1 MTHRQHQ
8 HPHLQAD
15 EYIAWHQFHAQFGP
29 TVSRRGFLKSSAAA
43 VVSALT
49 AKIDRVFGTSFEA
62 FQSDP
67 KRIYLAPD
75 DHTDYFWS
83 GDDVQYQ
90 SWFLQMLDYYLDRAD
105 QTAGNPADY
114 QSRWNCDGSF
124 WMWTYAQNR
133 TPAQFARL
141 INRISDGHISVPL
154 NALCVCLGGAPAEAV
169 LRGMYYCGKIERQY
183 NLRFR
188 LAYLIENQTQPY
200 GVGALWAGSG
210 AKYSWKG
217 ICDCA
222 TQVPNAWDR
231 EHDIYWWVGPDGS
244 RILMKWNSMLNGN
257 QSIGGYA
264 EARDPAGVVSF
275 VDTNTNFIAR
285 YAYRII
291 GAFGQG
297 WDDTQTMNQA
307 IVSAAQT
314 TSNSGRRVIVSNEQD
329 FFADFEAVNG
339 ATLPSVA
346 CTFGNEWELDTVALA
361 EPAARVKR
369 AVEKLRAAEALATLV
384 TLRNSSFM
392 DSRATARDLAWM
404 DLGLYWEHDM
414 AGAPQADLV
423 TKRIAWQKQL
433 ATEIETYVNALYADA
448 ATALGGLIQKSGVN
462 TRFYVFNPLSWSR
475 TDSADFPY
483 AGPTPIHVLDLDANV
498 EVPSQIVTID
508 GAQYVRILA
517 SNVPSVGYKVFEIQ
531 SGVGQDWSAGAPSAN
546 GSVIQNDFY
555 QITVADRGAIT
566 SLIDKTRSNR
576 EFAQTIGGRVLN
588 DLGADTGSITIE
600 NAGPVSV
607 TLLASATG
615 PTPFTH
621 TTRVTLRRGSSR
633 IDIRNDIN
641 QNFDATNWWAF
652 GFNLTDPDL
661 MHEEVGA
668 IILAKLTTNGGHY
681 SPRNARYDWLT
692 LNHFADLTGG
702 GWGVTLSNADCY
714 YMQRGNST
722 TTTLDVTTPQIKV
735 LVGGR
740 APNNF
745 STILNQG
752 GDTHFLQRF
761 ALMTHGA
768 YDQATAMRF
777 ALEHQNPLV
786 TGQVTGGTS
795 YPATSL
801 SLVNIANP
809 NVLLWALKPHDDG
822 IAQGVVTRVWN
833 LASSPASLALT
844 LPPNP
849 ILSAMSV
856 THIETPLSGLPVVNN
871 TLSDMLA
878 AQQLKTYA
886 LSVTSDVIP
895 TPTNTST
902 PTTTPVA
909 SGTPTP
915 TVTGTRTPTGTLTSA
930 PTPSHTPTITP
941 MPTAT
946 PTFGKKSYLPLMQND
961 GRAST
966 LLQLVRDYWDRVC
979 NFLFQH

>member
-8 HPHLQAD
+8 HPHLRAD
-15 EYIAWHQFHAQFGP
+15 EYIEWHQHHAPLGP
-29 TVSRRGFLKSSAAA
+29 ALSRRGFLKSGVVA
-43 VVSALT
+43 VVGALT
-49 AKIDRVFGTSFEA
+49 ARIDRIFGTSLA
-62 FQSDP
+62 ALQSDP

-83 GDDVQYQ
+83 GDDAQYQ
-90 SWFLQMLDYYLDRAD
+90 AWFLQMLDYYLDRAD
-105 QTAGNPADY
+105 QTAGNATDY

-124 WMWTYAQNR
+124 WMWTYEQNR
-133 TPAQFARL
+133 TPTQFARL

-169 LRGMYYCGKIERQY
+169 LRGMYYPGRIERQY

-222 TQVPNAWDR
+222 TLVPNAWDR

-244 RILMKWNSMLNGN
+244 KILMKWNSMLNGN

-264 EARDPAGVVSF
+264 EARDPTGVVNY
-275 VDTNTNFIAR
+275 VDTNTSFIAR

-297 WDDTQTMNQA
+297 WDDSQTTNQA

-314 TSNSGRRVIVSNEQD
+314 TSNTSRRVIVSNEQD
-329 FFADFEAVNG
+329 FFTDFEAVNG

-361 EPAARVKR
+361 EQGARVKR
-369 AVEKLRAAEALATLV
+369 AVEKLRTAEALAILV
-384 TLRNSSFM
+384 AMWNPGFM
-392 DSRATARDLAWM
+392 DNRVTTRDLAWM

-414 AGAPQADLV
+414 AGAPQANLV
-423 TKRIAWQKQL
+423 TKRIAWQKRL
-433 ATEIETYVNALYADA
+433 ATEIETYVNTLHTDA
-448 ATALGGLIQKSGVN
+448 ATALGGLIQTSGAN

-483 AGPTPIHVLDLDANV
+483 SGPTPIHVLDLNANA
-498 EVPSQIVTID
+498 EVPSQIVMID
-508 GAQYVRILA
+508 GVQYVRILA
-517 SNVPSVGYKVFEIQ
+517 SSVPAVGYRVFEIQ
-531 SGVGQDWSAGAPSAN
+531 AGAGQDWSAGAPGAN
-546 GSVIQNDFY
+546 GSVIQNDVY
-555 QITVADRGAIT
+555 QITVANRGAIT

-576 EFAQTIGGRVLN
+576 EFAQTIGGRVIN
-588 DLGADTGSITIE
+588 DLGADTGSLTVE

-621 TTRVTLRRGSSR
+621 TTRVTLVRGSAR

-652 GFNLTDPDL
+652 GFNLTAPDL

-668 IILAKLTTNGGHY
+668 IISAKLTTNGGHY

-702 GWGVTLSNADCY
+702 GVGVTLSNADCY

-722 TTTLDVTTPQIKV
+722 TTTLDVTTAQIKV

-761 ALMTHGA
+761 ALMTHAA
-768 YDQATAMRF
+768 YDQVAAMRF

-786 TGQVTGGTS
+786 TGLVTGGST
-795 YPATSL
+795 YPATSY
-801 SLVNIANP
+801 SLVDISNP
-809 NVLLWALKPHDDG
+809 GVLLWALKPADEG
-822 IAQGVVTRVWN
+822 IAQGVVARVWN
-833 LASSPASLALT
+833 LSPTPSDFALT
-844 LPPNP
+844 LPPAP
-849 ILSAMSV
+849 ILSAMHL

-871 TLSDMLA
+871 TLSDTLA
-878 AQQLKTYA
+878 AQQMKTYA
-886 LSVTSDVIP
+886 LSISSAVIP
-895 TPTNTST
+895 TPTNTATPTATPTSAGTST
-902 PTTTPVA
+902 PTATPT
-909 SGTPTP
+909 STPTP
-915 TVTGTRTPTGTLTSA
+915 TNTRTPTR
-930 PTPSHTPTITP
+930 TPTITP
-941 MPTAT
+941 TPTAT
-946 PTFGKKSYLPLMQND
+946 PILDQHSYLPLVQND
-961 GRAST
+961 SVAGNLIQAIRG
-966 LLQLVRDYWDRVC
+966 YWDKVC
-979 NFLFQH
+979 NVLFRH

>member
-8 HPHLQAD
+8 HPHLRAD
-15 EYIAWHQFHAQFGP
+15 EYIAWHQHHAQLGP
-29 TVSRRGFLKSSAAA
+29 TVSRRGFLKRSAAA
-43 VVSALT
+43 VVGALT
-49 AKIDRVFGTSFEA
+49 VKIDGVFGTSLA
-62 FQSDP
+62 SFQSDP

-83 GDDVQYQ
+83 GDDAQYHT
-90 SWFLQMLDYYLDRAD
+90 WFLQMLDYYLDRAD

-124 WMWTYAQNR
+124 WMWTYEQNR

-141 INRISDGHISVPL
+141 INRIRDGHISVPL

-169 LRGMYYCGKIERQY
+169 LRGMYYCGRIERQY
-183 NLRFR
+183 NLHFN
-188 LAYLIENQTQPY
+188 LAYLMENQTQPY
-200 GVGALWAGSG
+200 GIGALWAGSG

-244 RILMKWNSMLNGN
+244 KILMKWNSMLNGN

-264 EARDPAGVVSF
+264 EARDPVGVVNF
-275 VDTNTNFIAR
+275 VDTDTSFIAR
-285 YAYRII
+285 FAYRII

-314 TSNSGRRVIVSNEQD
+314 TSNASRRVIVSNEQD
-329 FFADFEAVNG
+329 FFTDFEAANG
-339 ATLPSVA
+339 ASLPSLA

-384 TLRNSSFM
+384 TLQVPTFM
-392 DSRATARDLAWM
+392 DSRLTVRDLAWM

-414 AGAPQADLV
+414 GGAPDAGLT

-433 ATEIETYVNALYADA
+433 AQQIETYVNTLHADA
-448 ATALGGLIQKSGVN
+448 AAALGTLIQKPGAN
-462 TRFYVFNPLSWSR
+462 TRFFVFNPLSWLR
-475 TDSADFPY
+475 TDIADFPY
-483 AGPTPIHVLDLDANV
+483 SGPTPIHVIDLDSNT
-498 EVPSQIVTID
+498 EIPSQIVSID
-508 GAQYVRILA
+508 GAQFVRVLA

-531 SGVGQDWSAGAPSAN
+531 SGTGQDWSAGSPSAN

-555 QITVADRGAIT
+555 QITLANNGAIT

-576 EFAQTIGGRVLN
+576 EFAQTIGGRAIN
-588 DLGADTGSITIE
+588 DLGTGTGSISIE

-607 TLLASATG
+607 TLLATSSG
-615 PTPFTH
+615 PLTH
-621 TTRVTLRRGSSR
+621 TTRVTLVRGSPR
-633 IDIRNDIN
+633 INVRNDIN
-641 QNFDATNWWAF
+641 QNFDATYSWAF
-652 GFNLTDPDL
+652 GFNLTAPDL
-661 MHEEVGA
+661 MHEEAGA
-668 IILAKLTTNGGHY
+668 IISAKLTTSGGHY

-702 GWGVTLSNADCY
+702 GVGVTLSNADCY

-722 TTTLDVTTPQIKV
+722 ATTLDMTTAQIKV

-745 STILNQG
+745 STIHNQG

-761 ALMTHGA
+761 ALTTHDA
-768 YDQATAMRF
+768 YDQVAAMHF
-777 ALEHQNPLV
+777 ALEHQNPFV
-786 TGQVTGGTS
+786 AGSVTGGSAYPETS
-795 YPATSL
+795 FSL
-801 SLVNIANP
+801 LTISNP
-809 NVLLWALKPHDDG
+809 NAFLWALKLADDG
-822 IAQGVVTRVWN
+822 IAQGVVVRVWN
-833 LASSPASLALT
+833 LASSPASFDLSVA
-844 LPPNP
+844 PYP
-849 ILSAMSV
+849 IIAAKHL
-856 THIETPLSGLPVVNN
+856 THIETPVSDMFLAGN
-871 TLSDMLA
+871 TLSDTLA

-886 LSVTSDVIP
+886 VWLTSVTPIL
-895 TPTNTST
+895 N
-902 PTTTPVA
+902 
-909 SGTPTP
+909 
-915 TVTGTRTPTGTLTSA
+915 
-930 PTPSHTPTITP
+930 
-941 MPTAT
+941 
-946 PTFGKKSYLPLMQND
+946 KKNYLPLIQD
-961 GRAST
+961 SDAVAHLTQGVT
-966 LLQLVRDYWDRVC
+966 DWWDRIC
-979 NFLFQH
+979 RFFLRH

>member
-8 HPHLQAD
+8 HPHLHAD
-15 EYIAWHQFHAQFGP
+15 DYIAWHQHHAPNGP
-29 TVSRRGFLKSSAAA
+29 VVSRRSFLQGSAAA
-43 VVSALT
+43 LAGALT
-49 AKIDRVFGTSFEA
+49 AKVDRLFGTSLA
-62 FQSDP
+62 SFQTDP

-75 DHTDYFWS
+75 DHTDLFWS
-83 GDDVQYQ
+83 GDDAQYQ
-90 SWFLQMLDYYLDRAD
+90 TWFLQMLDYYLNQAD
-105 QTAGNPADY
+105 NTASNPADY

-124 WMWTYAQNR
+124 WMWTYEKNR
-133 TPAQFARL
+133 TSTQFARL
-141 INRISDGHISVPL
+141 INRIRDGHISVPL
-154 NALCVCLGGAPAEAV
+154 NALCVCLGGAPTEAV
-169 LRGMYYCGKIERQY
+169 LRGMYYPGKIERQS

-188 LAYLIENQTQPY
+188 LAYLMENQTQPY
-200 GVGALWAGSG
+200 GIGALWAGSG

-244 RILMKWNSMLNGN
+244 KVLIKWNSMLSSGQS

-264 EARDPAGVVSF
+264 EARDPVGVVNI
-275 VDTNTNFIAR
+275 VDTNTSFIAR
-285 YAYRII
+285 YPYRII

-314 TSNSGRRVIVSNEQD
+314 TSNANRRVIVSNEQD
-329 FFADFEAVNG
+329 FFADFEAANG
-339 ATLPSVA
+339 ASLPSVA

-384 TLRNSSFM
+384 TLRNPSFM
-392 DSRATARDLAWM
+392 DSRVTARDLAWM

-414 AGAPQADLV
+414 AGAPDAGLT
-423 TKRIAWQKQL
+423 TKRIAWQKKL
-433 ATEIETYVNALYADA
+433 ALEIETYVNTLHTDA
-448 ATALGGLIQKSGVN
+448 VAALGGLIQESGTN
-462 TRFYVFNPLSWSR
+462 SRFFVFNPLSWSR
-475 TDSADFPY
+475 TDMADFPY
-483 AGPTPIHVLDLDANV
+483 AGPTPIHVIDLDTNA
-498 EVPSQIVTID
+498 EVPSQIVSIG
-508 GAQYVRILA
+508 GAQYVRVLA

-531 SGVGQDWSAGAPSAN
+531 SGAGQDWAAGAPSAN

-555 QITVADRGAIT
+555 QVTVANQGAIT

-576 EFAQTIGGRVLN
+576 EFAQTIGGRAIN
-588 DLGADTGSITIE
+588 DLGADTGSLTVE

-607 TLLASATG
+607 TLLASAPG

-621 TTRVTLRRGSSR
+621 TTRVTLLRGSPR

-652 GFNLTDPDL
+652 GFNLTAPDL

-668 IILAKLTTNGGHY
+668 IISAKLTTSGGHY

-702 GWGVTLSNADCY
+702 GVGVTLSNADCY
-714 YMQRGNST
+714 YTQRGNST
-722 TTTLDVTTPQIKV
+722 VTTLDATTPQIKV

-745 STILNQG
+745 STISNQG
-752 GDTHFLQRF
+752 GDAHFLQRF
-761 ALMTHGA
+761 ALTTHDA
-768 YDQATAMRF
+768 YDQVAAMRF
-777 ALEHQNPLV
+777 ALEHQNPFV
-786 TGQVTGGTS
+786 TGPVTGGTA

-801 SLVNIANP
+801 SLVNISNS

-822 IAQGVVTRVWN
+822 IAQGVIARVWN
-833 LASSPASLALT
+833 LASAQSAHALT
-844 LPPNP
+844 LPPAP
-849 ILSAMSV
+849 ILSAVHV
-856 THIETPLSGLPVVNN
+856 THIETPLVSLPVVNN
-871 TLSDMLA
+871 TLSDTLMP
-878 AQQLKTYA
+878 QQMKTYA

-895 TPTNTST
+895 TPT
-902 PTTTPVA
+902 P
-909 SGTPTP
+909 
-915 TVTGTRTPTGTLTSA
+915 A
-930 PTPSHTPTITP
+930 PTPTITP
-941 MPTAT
+941 TPSPT
-946 PTFGKKSYLPLMQND
+946 PILDKKNYLPLIQDSDVVARLMQRMMD
-961 GRAST
+961 W
-966 LLQLVRDYWDRVC
+966 WDNLCRF
-979 NFLFQH
+979 FLRH